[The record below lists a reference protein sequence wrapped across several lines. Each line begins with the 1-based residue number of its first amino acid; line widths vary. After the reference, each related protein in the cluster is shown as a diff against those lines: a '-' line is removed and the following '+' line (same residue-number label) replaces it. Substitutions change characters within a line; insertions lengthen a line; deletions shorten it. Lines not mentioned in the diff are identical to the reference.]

1 MDLDKV
7 NRKFPIMKKHL
18 LKVVTFKADSSVPWP
33 HTTLNTP
40 ELKESL
46 RLVEEKLDPSTPPL
60 SSGIKR
66 IIKEV
71 NNNSTLSHWQIPDL
85 DKLPENEDLGQFFT
99 RTMRQLML
107 TDLADTEIRMVRFPN
122 DPTKKEPA
130 NLFFQHLWKQY
141 SELGIFISNIEVI
154 YDEFS

>member
-1 MDLDKV
+1 
-7 NRKFPIMKKHL
+7 MKQHI
-18 LKVVTFKADSSVPWP
+18 LKVVTFKADVSAPWP
-33 HTTLNTP
+33 HTVLNTP
-40 ELKESL
+40 ELKESH
-46 RLVEEKLDPSTPPL
+46 RLVEEKLDPNSPPL
-60 SSGIKR
+60 TSGIKR

-71 NNNSTLSHWQIPDL
+71 NDNLTLSYWQIPDL
-85 DKLPENEDLGQFFT
+85 DKLPENEDLAQFFA

-107 TDLADTEIRMVRFPN
+107 TDLADTQIPMVRFPN

-141 SELGIFISNIEVI
+141 SDLGIFISELEVI